1 MKKNPHRHLPL
12 SPSKREMV
20 YKLHSEGLYE
30 KAIAVKIGIPIPCA
44 AIIEAIVRCDS
55 VCNPAVIEKRL
66 FSIHVRQL
74 PASEGKGWVVRIIDK
89 EAINKN
95 D

>member
-1 MKKNPHRHLPL
+1 MCHAALAKKERKLSIPH
-12 SPSKREMV
+12 
-20 YKLHSEGLYE
+20 
-30 KAIAVKIGIPIPCA
+30 A
-44 AIIEAIVRCDS
+44 AILEAIQRCERL
-55 VCNPAVIEKRL
+55 CNPAVVEKRS
-66 FSIHVRQL
+66 FTIHVRQL